1 MVNEPSQPF
10 NKLILHHQM
19 TDTDSLKYKNKR
31 FLTAEQSIAYNY
43 NAELNGLK
51 LESQQLSLIYED
63 TKTEAK
69 YPDLLFEQESTNTL
83 FTTKGEQVIGSKTIP
98 NNLHVQYW
106 SDVNVTEEGRGKNQ
120 RGAKN
125 DTNLVFEKYGPIQ
138 PIEGAWT
145 PEFFFNFDYH

>member
-10 NKLILHHQM
+10 NKLIVHHQM
-19 TDTDSLKYKNKR
+19 TDTDTLKYKNKR

-63 TKTEAK
+63 TKTDAK

-83 FTTKGEQVIGSKTIP
+83 FTTKGEQVIGFKTIP
-98 NNLHVQYW
+98 NNLQV
-106 SDVNVTEEGRGKNQ
+106 
-120 RGAKN
+120 
-125 DTNLVFEKYGPIQ
+125 
-138 PIEGAWT
+138 
-145 PEFFFNFDYH
+145 